1 LEKELIV
8 ITGRN
13 EKLPGHPLVYATSKN
28 FMDYF
33 GINSPEDL
41 PKIKE
46 VLSDQIVAPTIIQHT
61 DFEQSDALAVTEG
74 GLLVG
79 TDPDETSP
87 EGQEHLN
94 GHSFEINEGSG
105 EAATED

>member
-1 LEKELIV
+1 MLEKELII

-33 GINSPEDL
+33 GINSSDDL

-46 VLSDQIVAPTIIQHT
+46 VLSEQLVEPTIIRDT
-61 DFEQSDALAVTEG
+61 IPAEDIKPEENESIEPLAVSDG
-74 GLLVG
+74 GELIVSL
-79 TDPDETSP
+79 PD
-87 EGQEHLN
+87 
-94 GHSFEINEGSG
+94 G
-105 EAATED
+105 EADNKDLGEGEEN